1 MRKIRTNSEEIKIK
15 MFEKNKIKLF
25 DKVKELVFEA
35 VVQRCSVK
43 QVFLEVS
50 QNSQE
55 NACARVSWHRCF
67 PVNLANS
74 LRTPFFIEHLW
85 WLLLWYP
92 FKAKFLSKR
101 SVLALC
107 KSGTMTWGQGLVGA
121 GTGTLDPGPP

>member
-55 NACARVSWHRCF
+55 TPAPEF
-67 PVNLANS
+67 P
-74 LRTPFFIEHLW
+74 
-85 WLLLWYP
+85 
-92 FKAKFLSKR
+92 
-101 SVLALC
+101 
-107 KSGTMTWGQGLVGA
+107 
-121 GTGTLDPGPP
+121 GTGVFL

>member
-67 PVNLANS
+67 PVNFANS
-74 LRTPFFIEHLW
+74 LRVNSLTFFYRAPLV
-85 WLLLWYP
+85 
-92 FKAKFLSKR
+92 AA
-101 SVLALC
+101 SVVSFQSQIFI
-107 KSGTMTWGQGLVGA
+107 KKVSFGIV
-121 GTGTLDPGPP
+121 